1 MISMI
6 RGSGVPGSIKPPRSL
21 SSQTLSTHYPIPFR
35 AVMFLSRPSAYGGL
49 KLNVMM
55 DSYPPATVPFGISHS
70 KYLSELY
77 KNILTL
83 IMIDLLT
90 VVGGIISKFPAFSSL
105 TSSSLQLPMQTYLFL
120 FLIFSKG
127 ITTSSTSSS
136 LANSRNI
143 LFFLA
148 YPEAGEA
155 PF

>member
-77 KNILTL
+77 KKYININYDRFTYGCWWYNFKVSS
-83 IMIDLLT
+83 LLKLNIFKSAVT
-90 VVGGIISKFPAFSSL
+90 NANLSLSVLNLFKRNHNIFHIFVSSKFKEHS
-105 TSSSLQLPMQTYLFL
+105 FL
-120 FLIFSKG
+120 F
-127 ITTSSTSSS
+127 S
-136 LANSRNI
+136 LS
-143 LFFLA
+143 
-148 YPEAGEA
+148 
-155 PF
+155 

>member
-1 MISMI
+1 
-6 RGSGVPGSIKPPRSL
+6 
-21 SSQTLSTHYPIPFR
+21 
-35 AVMFLSRPSAYGGL
+35 
-49 KLNVMM
+49 
-55 DSYPPATVPFGISHS
+55 
-70 KYLSELY
+70 
-77 KNILTL
+77 
-83 IMIDLLT
+83 MIDLLT